1 MIVPFDSPCH
11 TLEAA
16 TMPETPKPIHAKKR
30 IIINVCI
37 ALGIAGGI
45 IARRML
51 KFEGIAAGAAFGAGG
66 GMLGACVGIV
76 IAAVLVRGE

>member
-1 MIVPFDSPCH
+1 MTD
-11 TLEAA
+11 
-16 TMPETPKPIHAKKR
+16 TPKPINAQKR

-45 IARRML
+45 VARRML

-66 GMLGACVGIV
+66 GILGALVGIA